1 MSRMRIQV
9 DRDANRYPIAY
20 NLIDT
25 ELDCIV
31 LRTHSASV
39 CAYWA
44 AELNNTSKESAAT
57 INIVRNTV

>member
-1 MSRMRIQV
+1 MRIQV

-25 ELDCIV
+25 ERNCIV
-31 LRTHSASV
+31 LRTHSPSV

-44 AELNNTSKESAAT
+44 AELNNTSKESV
-57 INIVRNTV
+57 NIVSRNTV